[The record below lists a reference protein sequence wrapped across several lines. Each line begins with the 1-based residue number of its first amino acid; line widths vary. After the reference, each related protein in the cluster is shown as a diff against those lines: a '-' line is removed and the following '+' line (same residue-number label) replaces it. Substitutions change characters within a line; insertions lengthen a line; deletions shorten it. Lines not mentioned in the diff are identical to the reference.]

1 MSIEISGRKIGLDYK
16 PFIIAEM
23 SGNHNND
30 LKRAIALVDAAAEA
44 GVDALKIQTATPQGL
59 TLDLCTED
67 FTINDANS
75 LWDGRT
81 LYDLYQEA
89 VTPWDWHKTIFD
101 RCKHHGMIAFSSPFE
116 HGAVDF
122 LEELEVPCYKIAS
135 FELVDIPLIKKAA
148 STGKPIIMST
158 GMASVSEIQDAI
170 NTAKSVGNDKIILLK
185 CTSSY
190 PASPVDSNLRTI
202 EHLRDL
208 FGTEVGL
215 SDHTMGIAAPC
226 ASVAF
231 GATVIEKHF
240 TLSRDEG
247 GVDSEFSLEPSEL
260 RLLVVETERAWQSLG
275 HIAYGQGNSE
285 SKSTMFRRSL
295 YICEDIQE
303 GEVLTEDNLR
313 IIRPGF
319 GLEPKYHDILMG
331 RKVNKPLKTGDR
343 MSWAHIG

>member
-1 MSIEISGRKIGLDYK
+1 MSIEISGRKIGLNHK

-30 LKRAIALVDAAAEA
+30 LNRAMQLVDAAAEA
-44 GVDALKIQTATPQGL
+44 GVDALKIQTATPEGL
-59 TLDLCTED
+59 TLNLESKD
-67 FTINDANS
+67 FTINDENS
-75 LWDGRT
+75 LWNGRT
-81 LYDLYQEA
+81 LFNLYQEA
-89 VTPWDWHKTIFD
+89 VTPWEWHEKIFE
-101 RCKHHGMIAFSSPFE
+101 RCKHHGIIAFSSPFE
-116 HGAVDF
+116 QKAVDF
-122 LEELEVPCYKIAS
+122 LEELNVPCYKIAS

-158 GMASVSEIQDAI
+158 GMASVSEIQDAVF
-170 NTAKSVGNDKIILLK
+170 AARSVGNDQIILLK

-202 EHLRDL
+202 EHLRVL

-215 SDHTMGIAAPC
+215 SDHTMGVAAPC

-231 GATVIEKHF
+231 GASVIEKHF

-247 GVDSEFSLEPSEL
+247 GVDSAFSLEPEEL
-260 RLLVVETERAWQSLG
+260 KLLVVETERAWQALG
-275 HIAYGQGNSE
+275 RVTYGQGSTE

-295 YICEDIQE
+295 YICEDVKE

-319 GLEPKYHDILMG
+319 GLEPKYYEFLIG
-331 RKVNKPLKTGDR
+331 RKVNKEILKGTR
-343 MSWAHIG
+343 MSWDDIG